1 MNYFKEKYAAVHTL
15 KAARALAVFHLKMD
29 PHCETMK
36 DEAIQQCNNE
46 MCVFKYFLY
55 QASKPK
61 FPCLLHLKTY
71 RALIHNT
78 LVISRT
84 PYTWECPEALLVAFG
99 RNGNWLLLDRE
110 HTKKKKKCRHTY
122 RPEQVW
128 CIFHI
133 YCTTGIFAFSRGSC
147 GREGSSH
154 CVSVYLIYFLKM
166 TYLLNRS
173 GHTDTRTHTCSKKCT
188 QSPHKV
194 RGTVEMFPFLK
205 IESVM
210 EAVAG
215 DELCLCQRRRECD
228 QVSSG

>member
-46 MCVFKYFLY
+46 MCVFKYFLF

-110 HTKKKKKCRHTY
+110 HTKKKKNADTHTDLNRY
-122 RPEQVW
+122 GAYFIFTARQAYLHSQGGHVGGRGAVTAFQ
-128 CIFHI
+128 CIWF
-133 YCTTGIFAFSRGSC
+133 TFSRWPTYWTGVDTQIHAHTHAVKNAH
-147 GREGSSH
+147 SH
-154 CVSVYLIYFLKM
+154 
-166 TYLLNRS
+166 
-173 GHTDTRTHTCSKKCT
+173 HTK
-188 QSPHKV
+188 
-194 RGTVEMFPFLK
+194 
-205 IESVM
+205 
-210 EAVAG
+210 
-215 DELCLCQRRRECD
+215 
-228 QVSSG
+228 